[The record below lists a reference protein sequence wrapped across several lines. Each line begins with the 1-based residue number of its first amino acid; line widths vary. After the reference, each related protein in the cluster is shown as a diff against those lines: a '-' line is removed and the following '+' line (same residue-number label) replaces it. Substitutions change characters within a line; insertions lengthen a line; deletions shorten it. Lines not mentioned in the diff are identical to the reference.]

1 MPKIVKQFTIEIQPE
16 QFLNA
21 CSYDEIYEL
30 WLLLSSPRYKSIIA
44 RQDTL
49 EILNKVYKPKKTEK
63 KAELPFPGEAFQK
76 AWNEWKTY
84 KKKEHG
90 FKFKSAISERK
101 ALKRLQ
107 TDSGNNEQRAI
118 AIINRSIEHGWSGLF
133 ALPAGYLPK
142 PNKVQ
147 RKDFK

>member
-1 MPKIVKQFTIEIQPE
+1 MPKITKQFTLEIQPE
-16 QFLNA
+16 RFLNA

-30 WLLLSSPRYKSIIA
+30 WLLLSSPRYQEII
-44 RQDTL
+44 RQKAIP
-49 EILNKVYKPKKTEK
+49 EPEKPVMKAVKKKV
-63 KAELPFPGEAFQK
+63 ELPFPGEAFQK
-76 AWNEWKTY
+76 AWNEWKAY

-107 TDSGNNEQRAI
+107 IDSGHNEQRAI

-133 ALPAGYLPK
+133 PLPAGYLPDI
-142 PNKVQ
+142 NKTQ
-147 RKDFK
+147 RKNFD